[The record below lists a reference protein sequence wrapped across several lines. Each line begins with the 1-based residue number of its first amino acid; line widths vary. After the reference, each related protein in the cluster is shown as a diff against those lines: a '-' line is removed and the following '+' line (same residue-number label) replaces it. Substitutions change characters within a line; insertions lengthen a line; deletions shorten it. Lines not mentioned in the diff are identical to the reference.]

1 MASQRVLVIGAG
13 FAGLRAAWQLAERGV
28 AVQLVEKR
36 AQLGGSLF
44 RIETKGFAFESR
56 PYEICATDRALAA
69 WLGELGLS
77 GEWLPQHRFA
87 TALLARGTVTQFD
100 PTSVLSLARIVGVSA
115 GEAFRL
121 LRLPRLMHRY
131 AKNLAHFA
139 PERAAAHDD
148 RSLQDFIST
157 YFGSNV
163 FENWALPWLSSYT
176 NCDAYHTSRVLFL
189 REFGSR
195 MQAPSAELRSGTDL
209 LAREVARRIPVWTNT
224 EVSRIERLPNTGY
237 RVYLR
242 RGDQSDAEEVLEV
255 QAVICATGAAAALR
269 LLDTELGFFE
279 KRCLQT
285 TKALPSAT
293 AYFGL
298 DRTFDISRQ
307 RIFVSRSASNLAGTI
322 FLESDIAGERIPTGC
337 GVVAVRLRA
346 EWLQENARNSDDEI
360 LDAVASHL
368 QPLFPSLVPA
378 TQVRAL
384 LRLPEGSTQF
394 SVGRYRELAQWQRVF
409 VDRRRSGRRVYLAG
423 DYLCGP
429 LFEDVLISG
438 MRAADALFEDCDF
451 LSECTPLRAAPQVS
465 PAPRI

>member
-1 MASQRVLVIGAG
+1 MDPKRVLVIGAG
-13 FAGLRAAWQLAERGV
+13 FAGLSAAWRLAERGV

-36 AQLGGSLF
+36 VRLGGSVF
-44 RIETKGFAFESR
+44 RIEAEGFAFESR
-56 PYEICATDRALAA
+56 PYEICATDHALAA
-69 WLGELGLS
+69 WLGELGLP

-87 TALLARGTVTQFD
+87 TAMLARGAVAQVD
-100 PTSVLSLARIVGVSA
+100 PDSVLGIARIPGVST
-115 GEAFRL
+115 GEALRM
-121 LRLPRLMHRY
+121 LRLPRLMRRY
-131 AKNLAHFA
+131 ATNLTRFA

-189 REFGSR
+189 REFASR
-195 MQAPSAELRSGTDL
+195 MQASSAELRSGTDVL
-209 LAREVARRIPVWTNT
+209 VRAVAKRIPILPDT
-224 EVSRIERLPNTGY
+224 EVSRIERLFDGSY
-237 RVYLR
+237 RAHLR
-242 RGDQSDAEEVLEV
+242 CGDSGAVETAIEA
-255 QAVICATGAAAALR
+255 QAVICATGAATALQ
-269 LLDTELGFFE
+269 LLNSELGFFE

-285 TKALPSAT
+285 TKALPRAT

-307 RIFVSRSASNLAGTI
+307 RIFVSRHASDLVGTI
-322 FLESDIAGERIPTGC
+322 FLESDIAGERIPDGC
-337 GVVAVRLRA
+337 GVVAVCLRA
-346 EWLQENARNSDDEI
+346 EWLQKNAHQSDAEI

-368 QPLFPSLVPA
+368 QPLFPSLAHA

-394 SVGRYRELAQWQRVF
+394 PVGRYRELAQWQRIL
-409 VDRRRSGRRVYLAG
+409 VDRRRAGRRVYLAG

-429 LFEDVLISG
+429 LLEDALISG
-438 MRAADALFEDCDF
+438 IRAADALLEDRDLASASLC
-451 LSECTPLRAAPQVS
+451 AAPQ
-465 PAPRI
+465 ANDAMRI